1 MKLTLNNL
9 GRLLLVSAIASLAMA
24 QESAVVARGRA
35 FLAAQAGIREGAD
48 LRVRSIRESASGET
62 HIRFDRYYKGVRVF
76 EGEGIAHVK
85 GDAVSATNSLGG
97 AIDLDVAPAI
107 TEAAARASVLR
118 AYGLGADASLSSSL
132 QVLMSGARSAQTAL
146 VWHVSVFNEGDSN
159 PLAVEVFVNAKSG
172 AFVWAYSNLQTA
184 DTTGTGN
191 TMYVGQVPLDL
202 DLTGG
207 TYSMVA
213 PAWFGIETRDANNRQ
228 IQALKGQIFTNTTGT
243 FGNYQRDSSDRS
255 TAGADAHYG
264 MVETL
269 KYFKTTFNRNGIDG
283 NSRSSYN
290 KVHFG
295 RNYQNA
301 FWSDSCFCMTF
312 GDGGST
318 FLPLVSIDV
327 AAHEMGHGVMSTE
340 ANLTYSGESGG
351 LNESSSDI
359 WGTVVETTVNNALD
373 VPDFWI
379 GERIYRSNWSG
390 NTYTQTSALRY
401 MDDPHKD
408 GTSPACWSAGI
419 GGIDVHYSSGPNN
432 HFFYLFANGGT
443 SKCNGAPVTGIGIV
457 KAAAIWYDAITN
469 RMTASTNYAGAKAAV
484 VAAAQALYGV
494 GSPEATSAAA
504 AYAAINVN

>member
-1 MKLTLNNL
+1 LSFHNFTRVL
-9 GRLLLVSAIASLAMA
+9 IAF
-24 QESAVVARGRA
+24 SAVTLATAQDVAVERSRA
-35 FLAAQAGIREGAD
+35 YIAANRQFGIAD
-48 LRVRSIRESASGET
+48 VVSELHVRSVKAGVGGES
-62 HIRFDRYYKGVRVF
+62 HVRFDRFYKGVPVF
-76 EGEGIAHVK
+76 EGEAIAHIM
-85 GDAVSATNSLGG
+85 GDAVTVTNALGA
-97 AIDLDVAPAI
+97 AIDLDVTPALS
-107 TEAAARASVLR
+107 EAAGSAAALR
-118 AYGLGADASLSSSL
+118 ALGLGANAQVRSSL
-132 QVLMSGARSAQTAL
+132 QVLMAGARSARTAL
-146 VWHVSVFNEGDSN
+146 VWHVSVSSDANG
-159 PLAVEVFVNAKSG
+159 PVRYEVFVDANSG
-172 AFVWAYSNLQTA
+172 ALVWAYDNLHTA
-184 DTTGTGN
+184 DATGTGN
-191 TMYVGQVPLDL
+191 TMYVGQVPLAL
-202 DLTGG
+202 DLVSG
-207 TYSMVA
+207 TYSMRS
-213 PAWFGIETRDANNRQ
+213 PAWFGIETRDMNNRL
-228 IQALKGQIFTNTTGT
+228 IGQGQVFTNTTGT

-255 TAGADAHYG
+255 TAGADAHFG
-264 MVETL
+264 MVKTL
-269 KYFKTTFNRNGIDG
+269 QYFKTTFNRSGIDG
-283 NSRSSYN
+283 AGSESYN
-290 KVHFG
+290 RVHYF
-295 RNYQNA
+295 RNYENA
-301 FWSDSCFCMTF
+301 FWDDGCFCMTF
-312 GDGGST
+312 GDGANT

-359 WGTVVETTVNNALD
+359 WGTVVETSLNSTTD
-373 VPDFWI
+373 VPDYWI
-379 GERIYRSNWSG
+379 GERIYKSNWSG
-390 NTYTQTSALRY
+390 NTYTQTKALRY